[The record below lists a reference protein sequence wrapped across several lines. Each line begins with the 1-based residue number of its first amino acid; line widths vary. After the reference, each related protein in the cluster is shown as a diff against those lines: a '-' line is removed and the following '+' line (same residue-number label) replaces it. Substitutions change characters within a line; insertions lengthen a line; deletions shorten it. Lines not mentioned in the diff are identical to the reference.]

1 MPTVNG
7 PRISF
12 VNHSTSMSD
21 DAYTYLFS
29 PATVSLDKMR
39 IRLTDTSNA
48 LLNMTD
54 KTVTLSFVVYMRFS
68 KNSRA

>member
-1 MPTVNG
+1 
-7 PRISF
+7 
-12 VNHSTSMSD
+12 
-21 DAYTYLFS
+21 
-29 PATVSLDKMR
+29 MR